1 VVHRT
6 DHINGEET
14 ARVAVSGRFV
24 LNSVGMCRRLAALDM
39 GIILTPAE
47 IVADDLANGRL
58 RRVLPQWQGAPVP
71 VYAITE
77 TRLLPAKT
85 RCFIEFLRK
94 FFAERA
100 GRSVHTAHGLCH

>member
-1 VVHRT
+1 MVHRT

-39 GIILTPAE
+39 GIILMPEE
-47 IVADDLANGRL
+47 IVIDDLANGRL
-58 RRVLPQWQGAPVP
+58 RRVLPQWLGAPVP

-77 TRLLPAKT
+77 TRLLPTKT
-85 RCFIEFLRK
+85 RCLIEFLRK
-94 FFAERA
+94 FFAEHA
-100 GRSVHTAHGLCH
+100 GQK